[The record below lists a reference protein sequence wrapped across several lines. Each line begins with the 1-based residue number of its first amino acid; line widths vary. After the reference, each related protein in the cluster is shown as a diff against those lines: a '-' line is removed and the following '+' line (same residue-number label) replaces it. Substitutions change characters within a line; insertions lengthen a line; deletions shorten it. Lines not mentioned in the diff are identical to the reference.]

1 MDNNIFLKVSS
12 KTLAKWLRSR
22 GFEHCLVYCTYFMT
36 EKGNAIERFV
46 FIKEDSS
53 ESIITANNV
62 VYGFFGCMKNLENL
76 APGKQPEFNVYCT
89 VEDAC
94 REMCRAFAG
103 NRAIE
108 LYGAYTEPN
117 LLEVGNLTEEMA
129 KIEIDIAIRRGDRH
143 GK

>member
-12 KTLAKWLRSR
+12 KTLAKWLRSQ

-36 EKGNAIERFV
+36 EKGKGIERFV
-46 FIKEDSS
+46 FIKEDGS
-53 ESIITANNV
+53 EFVITVNNA
-62 VYGFFGCMKNLENL
+62 VYGFIDCVKNLRNL

-94 REMCRAFAG
+94 REMCRAFAD
-103 NRAIE
+103 NRVIE
-108 LYGAYTEPN
+108 LFGVVTTSN

-129 KIEIDIAIRRGDRH
+129 KIEIDMAIRRGDRH